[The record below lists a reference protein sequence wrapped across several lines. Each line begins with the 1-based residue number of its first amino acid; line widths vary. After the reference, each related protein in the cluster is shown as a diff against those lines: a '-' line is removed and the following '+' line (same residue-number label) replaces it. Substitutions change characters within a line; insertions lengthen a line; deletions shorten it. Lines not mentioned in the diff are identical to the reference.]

1 MLIDYSNIVSCVVDI
16 VEYAFPI
23 ALIFG
28 ITAKL
33 CNLCFSMIFNKKIE
47 L

>member
-1 MLIDYSNIVSCVVDI
+1 MDYSVIVNSVAEI
-16 VEYAFPI
+16 VTYAFPI

-28 ITAKL
+28 IVAKL
-33 CNLCFSMIFNKKIE
+33 CNLCFSLIFNKKIE